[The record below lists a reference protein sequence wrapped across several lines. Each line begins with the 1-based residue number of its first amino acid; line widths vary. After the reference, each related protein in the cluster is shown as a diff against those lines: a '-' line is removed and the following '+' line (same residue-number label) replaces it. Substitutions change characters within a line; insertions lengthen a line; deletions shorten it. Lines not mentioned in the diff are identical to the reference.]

1 MCVSCFCLLQPD
13 VAVLLGDVVH
23 DVHEDHEVDEVG
35 VAHVY
40 LYLPRDVAFDQ
51 DAVLGQNLPQAVV
64 HEVHDVAPDL
74 DLPQD
79 VVHDVHDVVL
89 EP

>member
-1 MCVSCFCLLQPD
+1 MCLSCFCLLQPD
-13 VAVLLGDVVH
+13 FAVLLGDVVH
-23 DVHEDHEVDEVG
+23 DDHEDHEVDEVDA
-35 VAHVY
+35 AHVY
-40 LYLPRDVAFDQ
+40 PYLFHDVALDQ
-51 DAVLGQNLPQAVV
+51 DAVPGQDLPQAVV